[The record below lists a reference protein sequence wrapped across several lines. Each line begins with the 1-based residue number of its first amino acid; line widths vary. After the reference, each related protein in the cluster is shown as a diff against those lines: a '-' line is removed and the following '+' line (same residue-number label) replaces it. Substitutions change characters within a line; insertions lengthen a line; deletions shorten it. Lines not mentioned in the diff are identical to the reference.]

1 MINIEK
7 FIKTRK
13 SLGLSQTDLC
23 HGMHPVNLKQV

>member
-23 HGMHPVNLKQV
+23 HGVCSATG